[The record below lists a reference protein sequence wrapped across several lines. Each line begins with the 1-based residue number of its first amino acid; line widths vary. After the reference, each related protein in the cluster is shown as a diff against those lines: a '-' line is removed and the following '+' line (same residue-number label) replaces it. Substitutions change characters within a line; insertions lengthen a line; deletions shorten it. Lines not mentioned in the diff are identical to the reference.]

1 MALGLPCG
9 VCTLKMG
16 LWPEVGG
23 DTSLRQGWSSST
35 GQSRVSCGNSVSDN
49 EPESRAVGG
58 GSMAPLS
65 MPQAN
70 DDFVECKS
78 QAQTH
83 LPTVT
88 IPVEARCVK

>member
-1 MALGLPCG
+1 
-9 VCTLKMG
+9 
-16 LWPEVGG
+16 
-23 DTSLRQGWSSST
+23 
-35 GQSRVSCGNSVSDN
+35 
-49 EPESRAVGG
+49 
-58 GSMAPLS
+58 MAPLS